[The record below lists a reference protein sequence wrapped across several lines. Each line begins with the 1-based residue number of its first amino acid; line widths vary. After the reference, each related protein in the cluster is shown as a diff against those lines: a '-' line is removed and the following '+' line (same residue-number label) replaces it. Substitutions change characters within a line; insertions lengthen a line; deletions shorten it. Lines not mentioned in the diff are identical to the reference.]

1 MNKKLSELELDILIE
16 NMYNRIKQFHR
27 SHVGKYWMVWPPE
40 FAFTADFIDI
50 VWWLMPKVL
59 ADIPVMRML
68 ESWEMGFKDM
78 IVDDDGRILNLIPP
92 SEFGKEWFMRRMPGV
107 TERDGVYYY
116 HTVTDAK

>member
-1 MNKKLSELELDILIE
+1 
-16 NMYNRIKQFHR
+16 
-27 SHVGKYWMVWPPE
+27 
-40 FAFTADFIDI
+40 
-50 VWWLMPKVL
+50 MPKVL

-78 IVDDDGRILNLIPP
+78 VVDDEDGRILNLIPP

-116 HTVTDAK
+116 HTPTPATP